1 VITKVRPDKEKSEA
15 LKRMAEITLQRLEK
29 TEMDLYPS
37 NTLIDFYDII
47 HKLLEALA
55 ISEGVKIKGD
65 GAHQELVDYVA
76 KKNWINEQSRQ
87 LLQQMREYRNRI
99 SYEGFMVHK
108 NYIELNRERIEGII
122 RHLFGLLS

>member
-1 VITKVRPDKEKSEA
+1 MITKVRPDKEKSEA